1 MNNQPRPRGEL
12 WTALDWALW
21 GVGMADFFRVP
32 IAEKMIASLPDD
44 EFKQAEAVIADWN
57 TRRGGPQE
65 RNLFAELRTR
75 AEAAEATLER
85 VRALHRVD
93 QYTEGRAVTRC
104 VCEEEWPCSTM
115 AALAPVTEEGD
126 KDA

>member
-1 MNNQPRPRGEL
+1 MSASYINPKLPS
-12 WTALDWALW
+12 
-21 GVGMADFFRVP
+21 
-32 IAEKMIASLPDD
+32 MI
-44 EFKQAEAVIADWN
+44 
-57 TRRGGPQE
+57 
-65 RNLFAELRTR
+65 RNLHKSDPSERSVQVALGLAADLIEELIDLKPL

-104 VCEEEWPCSTM
+104 VCEEKWPCSTL

-126 KDA
+126 K